1 MEEEEEEE
9 ETRCPFSV
17 KRPFFSFFFSNW
29 RNDTPT
35 HEQSSDI
42 IVAKSKGFFISSFHH
57 DFPFRL
63 FRLITR
69 IYEFLSLEKMTWQNE
84 FPDYTTPDPWAQDTF
99 VLVHQHGPGERR
111 MGKKKREEVE
121 NTRARRNCVKALFL
135 RSSVKRYGRVSRA
148 RVDFSSPFRPFLRL
162 FSILLSPSLL
172 SPASFSL
179 QSTAGFSPLGCSAFF
194 SRGVVTTPI

>member
-17 KRPFFSFFFSNW
+17 KRPFFPFFFQLKK
-29 RNDTPT
+29 RY
-35 HEQSSDI
+35 SDAWT
-42 IVAKSKGFFISSFHH
+42 IVGYNRRKVQRILHFIISSRLSI
-57 DFPFRL
+57 PFIPFNYSDLR
-63 FRLITR
+63 
-69 IYEFLSLEKMTWQNE
+69 
-84 FPDYTTPDPWAQDTF
+84 
-99 VLVHQHGPGERR
+99 VLVVGENDLAKRIPRLYNTGSLGAGYVCSCSSTRTRR
-111 MGKKKREEVE
+111 KEDGEKKEVE

-172 SPASFSL
+172 SPTSFSL
-179 QSTAGFSPLGCSAFF
+179 QSTVGFSPLGCSAFF

>member
-63 FRLITR
+63 FCLITR

-99 VLVHQHGPGERR
+99 VLVHQHGRGKEDGGKNGGRR
-111 MGKKKREEVE
+111 LKIRVQEEIAWKLSSWE
-121 NTRARRNCVKALFL
+121 ARSKDTAASRGLASTFRRLSVRFSDYSPSSSHP
-135 RSSVKRYGRVSRA
+135 RSSHPPLSRSNPPSA
-148 RVDFSSPFRPFLRL
+148 FHPLVAQL
-162 FSILLSPSLL
+162 FSVEAL
-172 SPASFSL
+172 
-179 QSTAGFSPLGCSAFF
+179 
-194 SRGVVTTPI
+194 